1 MPLISGFAVVGV
13 MVWCFLSGILF
24 SWVVGLFVLL
34 SFVYFERGRG
44 DTLSRGGGEDMG
56 KLGEGKEGG
65 QNVS

>member
-44 DTLSRGGGEDMG
+44 DTLS
-56 KLGEGKEGG
+56 
-65 QNVS
+65 